1 MKVIPPEILRRRGA
15 RSTAAVPCEVRVLLN
30 EGRIEAV
37 NLSEW
42 LVIDHGELAGHVLPS
57 VGRRDLVQP
66 VRAALAEPGVTTA
79 PKRLVAVAG
88 VLAAGCAGVEEADA
102 LWAGLMGQP
111 SDTARSWAAG
121 LVGKH
126 PLFRLADRLERLRG
140 AAADRNMGVRESA
153 WMAVRAEVA
162 DDPERAVRLLVPWT
176 AAAEEG
182 VRRFASEVTRPCGV
196 WCAHITRLRENPG
209 IGLPLLEPLRADPS
223 RYVQNSVGNW
233 LNDAARSR
241 PGWVRG
247 ICAAWQEKGP
257 SAATAWIVK
266 RALRNCGP

>member
-1 MKVIPPEILRRRGA
+1 MKVIPPEILKRRGA
-15 RSTAAVPCEVRVLLN
+15 RSTALVPCEVRVLLN

-57 VGRRDLVQP
+57 VGRRDLVKP

-88 VLAAGCAGVEEADA
+88 ALAAGCAGVEEADA

-126 PLFRLADRLERLRG
+126 PSVRLADRLERLRG
-140 AAADRNMGVRESA
+140 AAADRNMGVRECA
-153 WMAVRAEVA
+153 WMSVRAEVA
-162 DDPERAVRLLVPWT
+162 GDPEGAVRLLVPWT
-176 AAAEEG
+176 ADVEEG

-196 WCAHITRLRENPG
+196 WCAHIAKLREQPE
-209 IGLPLLEPLRADPS
+209 IGLPLLGPLRSDPS

-233 LNDAARSR
+233 LNDAARAR
-241 PGWVRG
+241 PGWVRSV
-247 ICAAWQEKGP
+247 CAAWR
-257 SAATAWIVK
+257 SSSATAATAWIVK

>member
-1 MKVIPPEILRRRGA
+1 MKVIPPEILKRRGA
-15 RSTAAVPCEVRVLLN
+15 RSTALVPCEVRVLLN

-57 VGRRDLVQP
+57 VGRRDLVKP
-66 VRAALAEPGVTTA
+66 VRAALAEPGVSTA

-88 VLAAGCAGVEEADA
+88 ALAAGCAGVEEADA

-126 PLFRLADRLERLRG
+126 PSFRLADRLERLRG
-140 AAADRNMGVRESA
+140 AAADRNMGVRECA
-153 WMAVRAEVA
+153 WMSVRAEVA
-162 DDPERAVRLLVPWT
+162 GDPEGAVRLLVPWT
-176 AAAEEG
+176 ADVEEG

-196 WCAHITRLRENPG
+196 WCAHIAKLREQPE
-209 IGLPLLEPLRADPS
+209 IGLPLLEPLRSDPS

-233 LNDAARSR
+233 LNDAARAR
-241 PGWVRG
+241 PGWVRSV
-247 ICAAWQEKGP
+247 CAAWRL
-257 SAATAWIVK
+257 SSATAATAWIVK

>member
-1 MKVIPPEILRRRGA
+1 MKVIPPEILKRRGA
-15 RSTAAVPCEVRVLLN
+15 RSTALVPSEVRQLLN

-42 LVIDHGELAGHVLPS
+42 LIIDHEELAGHVLPS
-57 VGRRDLVQP
+57 VGRRDLVKP
-66 VRAALAEPGVTTA
+66 VRVALAAPGVTTA

-88 VLAAGCAGVEEADA
+88 ALAAGCAGVAEADA
-102 LWAGLMGQP
+102 LMAGLMGQV

-121 LVGKH
+121 LAGRH
-126 PLFRLADRLERLRG
+126 PAYALAGRLERLRG
-140 AAADRNMGVRESA
+140 AAADANMGVRESA
-153 WMAVRAEVA
+153 WMSVRGEVA
-162 DDPERAVRLLVPWT
+162 EDPEGAVRLLVPWT
-176 AAAEEG
+176 VDAEEG

-196 WCAHITRLRENPG
+196 WCAHIAKLREHPE
-209 IGLPLLEPLRADPS
+209 IGLPVLEPLRSDPS